1 MDDNPF
7 VDPTDANPFE
17 DPSIQAVTGSSATQ
31 AAVIEVNDNENP
43 FHDSGPSNQRVSGN
57 IGVQSATADLR
68 ARQAELDKREAELR
82 KGLTLIQTC
91 FV

>member
-17 DPSIQAVTGSSATQ
+17 DPSIQAVTGSSATP

-43 FHDSGPSNQRVSGN
+43 FHDSGNSNARVSGDIQN
-57 IGVQSATADLR
+57 ATADLR
-68 ARQAELDKREAELR
+68 ARQAELDKREAELQKSR
-82 KGLTLIQTC
+82 
-91 FV
+91 